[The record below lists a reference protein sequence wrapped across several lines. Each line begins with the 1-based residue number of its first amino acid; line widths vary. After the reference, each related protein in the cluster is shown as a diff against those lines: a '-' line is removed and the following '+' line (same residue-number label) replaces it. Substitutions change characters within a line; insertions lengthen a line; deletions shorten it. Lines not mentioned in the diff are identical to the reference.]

1 MIFIFPAR
9 SLLLGINTNNL
20 VIGLLLSIGAVTA
33 SAQMADPRL
42 PQGNSSTPSPNPA
55 LVSGVP
61 QLRSAPQPLLPT
73 QSATGSGNAASLGSV
88 SPTIAAMGLE
98 PLAPN
103 EFQKFVF
110 ESIGSLLPLYGTD
123 FFQNSQAASVGANP
137 FVPAQNTP
145 VSSDYALGAGDEVLI
160 RGWGAIEVDVR
171 ATIDRNGAISIPRV
185 GTVQLAGVKAA
196 QAEGVIKAAIGRYF
210 RDFEL
215 SVTLGQLRSVTVYVV
230 GQARR
235 PGTYTLSSIS
245 TLVSGLF
252 ASGGPNANGSMR
264 KVQLKRAGRV
274 VTEFD
279 LYTFLA
285 QGNSAG
291 DARLMDGDVIFIP
304 SAYGHI
310 ALTGKVTTP
319 GIYEIKNEGE
329 NLGSV
334 LFVAGGTPVVADSR
348 KVFLERINPML
359 AQPRQIEEFAL
370 DTAGLQKPLRRG
382 DLLSVLGVVP
392 EFSNAITLRGNV
404 SQPQRQLYKAGMR
417 IRDLIPTKDVLIS
430 RASVVRQND
439 VLLSPDSRD
448 ARPVPL
454 TREEMQSPRGTRDS
468 IDTLAGR
475 IGNLIDEVNF
485 DYAVIERV
493 DKATLSVKLIPFN
506 LGRVLANAADPDNL
520 PLLAGDVVTVFSVTD
535 VRVPLAK
542 RRVYVRVEGE
552 VSNPG
557 VYQMSSGDNLQSL
570 VDKAGGLTRDAYLFG
585 SAFYREEVKK
595 TQTDNFEKLIR
606 RLEAESSAALTQSSQ
621 SNGASDTLAAT
632 AQARIQVAQ
641 AAQRQALDRLRTIKP
656 TGRIALDVPAS
667 GGDSVANLPA
677 LRLESGD
684 RLVVSS
690 RPDFVYVFGSVNVE
704 SALIH
709 KPGKTVV
716 DYLEQAGLTSGAD
729 RENVILVRADGSAQT
744 NSSNWSNSVLRTQ
757 VMPGDT
763 LVLPEKVDR
772 ETGWS
777 FFIRNTKDLTQIFY
791 QLGIGAAALKTLR
804 Q

>member
-1 MIFIFPAR
+1 MTFIKLLHHLSSSIDVKKFVVA
-9 SLLLGINTNNL
+9 SLFLASLG
-20 VIGLLLSIGAVTA
+20 SAV
-33 SAQMADPRL
+33 AQMSDPRL
-42 PQGNSSTPSPNPA
+42 PPTASAPTPGA
-55 LVSGVP
+55 AAVLGVP
-61 QLRSAPQPLLPT
+61 QLRSNPQTVPLGIPAVAASTASSLSALS
-73 QSATGSGNAASLGSV
+73 SATAA
-88 SPTIAAMGLE
+88 IGLE

-103 EFQKFVF
+103 EFQKFVL
-110 ESIGSLLPLYGTD
+110 ESVGSLLPLYGVD
-123 FFQNSQAASVGANP
+123 FFQNSQAVANSANP
-137 FVPAQNTP
+137 FAPAQNIP

-160 RGWGAIEVDVR
+160 RGWGSIEVDVR

-264 KVQLKRAGRV
+264 KVQLKRGGRV

-285 QGNSAG
+285 QGNSTG

-304 SAYGHI
+304 AAYGHI

-319 GIYEIKNEGE
+319 GVYEIKNEGE
-329 NLGSV
+329 SLGSV

-348 KVFLERINPML
+348 KVYLERINPTL
-359 AQPRQIEEFAL
+359 AQPRQVEEFAL
-370 DTAGLQKPLRRG
+370 DTAGLQKQLRRG

-392 EFSNAITLRGNV
+392 EFSNAVTLRGNV
-404 SQPQRQLYKAGMR
+404 SQPQRQPFKPGMR

-439 VLLSPDSRD
+439 VLAPQ
-448 ARPVPL
+448 A
-454 TREEMQSPRGTRDS
+454 TRDS
-468 IDTLAGR
+468 SDTLAGR
-475 IGNLIDEVNF
+475 VGNLIDEVNF

-506 LGRVLANAADPDNL
+506 LGRVLANAADSDNL
-520 PLLAGDVVTVFSVTD
+520 LLVAGDVVTVFSVTD

-595 TQTDNFEKLIR
+595 TQTDNFDKLIR

-621 SNGASDTLAAT
+621 SNGASDALAAT

-656 TGRIALDVPAS
+656 TGRISLDVPAS
-667 GGDSVANLPA
+667 GGDSVSNLPT

-709 KPGKTVV
+709 KPGKSVV

-729 RENVILVRADGSAQT
+729 RDNVILVRADGSAQT
-744 NSSNWSNSVLRTQ
+744 NSSNWGNSVLRTQ